1 MAAHPLVRDE
11 RGFTL
16 IEVMVAMMILVVG
29 FAGAFAMIDGAN
41 ARTLDTK
48 QREAATALSREVIEA
63 ARSVP
68 YNQLNPGSMVTQI
81 QAIPGLA
88 DTSGDTGW
96 TVERRNQT
104 YTITMT
110 VCSVDDDQ
118 DGYGN
123 LGAGNFCAGTGG
135 VAGSDRNP
143 DDYKRVAVGVTWQR
157 GNVQRSIQQ
166 SGIVNNE
173 ASAVGPSVD
182 FVDQVP
188 GGLDATLITVDTP
201 TMTFDVEAEDDAVSI
216 RFAVDGVVKDTVEA
230 DNALFTWEI
239 NTADEQVADGTYV
252 VSVTAFDE
260 EGTPGPTRSRT
271 LRLNRLVPSAP
282 QDVFGGWN
290 SRTGYALKDIV
301 EVQWAR
307 NLEPDVTG
315 YRVYRKVG
323 TSEHLVCDF
332 TLEPQR
338 TECQDLSPPGAGVPL
353 EYFVVAY
360 DKDPFTGEPRAG
372 DDSDPHLFPIRAT
385 TQPDQPPTLTAS
397 VDGDTV
403 VLDWDDA
410 PAASPSYPGSTVIF
424 YRVYRNGTALAN
436 RIARTSQ
443 DSLTFYRDIGGAGQG
458 HLYWVSTVD
467 ENFAESPPLGPVSEP

>member
-1 MAAHPLVRDE
+1 MAVHPLVRDE

-16 IEVMVAMMILVVG
+16 IEVMVAILILVVG

-68 YNQLNPGSMVTQI
+68 YNQLNPTSMVTQI
-81 QAIPGLA
+81 QAIPGLE
-88 DTSGDTGW
+88 DSSGDFGW

-104 YTITMT
+104 YTLTMT

-118 DGYGN
+118 DTFGDTT
-123 LGAGNFCAGTGG
+123 AGNFCPGTGG
-135 VAGSDRNP
+135 VAGTDRNP
-143 DDYKRVAVGVTWQR
+143 DDYKRVAVTVTWQR
-157 GNVQRSIQQ
+157 GSVQRSIQQ
-166 SGIVNNE
+166 AGIVSNE

-188 GGLDATLITVDTP
+188 GGLGATLITTDPDTV
-201 TMTFDVEAEDDAVSI
+201 TFDVEAEEDAVSI
-216 RFAVDGVVKDTVEA
+216 RFAVDGVVKDTA
-230 DNALFTWEI
+230 NANSALFTWEI
-239 NTADEQVADGTYV
+239 STADEQVADGTYV
-252 VSVTAFDE
+252 VSVTAFDD

-271 LRLNRLVPSAP
+271 LRLNRLVPSPP

-290 SRTGYALKDIV
+290 SRTGFALKDIV
-301 EVQWAR
+301 EIQWAR

-315 YRVYRKVG
+315 YRVYREIG
-323 TSEHLVCDF
+323 SADLLVCDF
-332 TLEPQR
+332 TLQPTA
-338 TECQDLSPPGAGVPL
+338 TECQDESPPVALPL
-353 EYFVVAY
+353 EYYVVAF
-360 DKDPFTGEPRAG
+360 DKDPFTGNPRAG
-372 DDSDPHLFPIRAT
+372 TPSVRLNPVRAT
-385 TQPDQPPTLTAS
+385 TQPNQPPNLTAS

-410 PAASPSYPGSTVIF
+410 PAASPGYSGSNVIF
-424 YRVYRNGTALAN
+424 YRVYRDGTALDD

-443 DSLTFYRDIGGAGQG
+443 DSLTFFRDIAAAGQN
-458 HLYWVSTVD
+458 HTYWVSAVD
-467 ENFAESPPLGPVSEP
+467 ENFSESAPLGPVSEP